1 MIDVTIL
8 SGPQAGRRIVAGS
21 LPCRFGKSSALSC
34 HFSGPGVWDEHFEV
48 SVQSSGQIM
57 VQVLGEARVCVD
69 SAPVREVKV
78 RDGLILEAGGT
89 RVRLGIQ
96 PAGHGSLLFREAL
109 FWVLFSLLVLVQGG
123 AIWWIGR

>member
-1 MIDVTIL
+1 MIELTIL
-8 SGPQAGRRIVAGS
+8 SGPQSGRRIEAAA
-21 LPCRFGKSSALSC
+21 LPCRFGKSPALAC
-34 HFSGPGVWDEHFEV
+34 QFTGPGVWDEHFEV
-48 SVQSSGQIM
+48 SVQTSGQIV

-96 PAGHGSLLFREAL
+96 PAGHGSLRFREGL
-109 FWVLFSLLVLVQGG
+109 FWGLFGLLVVVQGG

>member
-69 SAPVREVKV
+69 SAPVRE
-78 RDGLILEAGGT
+78 AGGT